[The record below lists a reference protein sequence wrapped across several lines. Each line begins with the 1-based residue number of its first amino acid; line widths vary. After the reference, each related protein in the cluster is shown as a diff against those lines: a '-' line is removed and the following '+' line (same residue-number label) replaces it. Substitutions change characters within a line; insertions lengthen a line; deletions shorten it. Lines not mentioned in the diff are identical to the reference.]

1 MSRQSFPAPL
11 PVLITRPAAQAARF
25 AAELAEVFGD
35 RLRPLLSPLMAAEH
49 LPFDLPLARHAA
61 LILTSET
68 GAEAAGDRRG
78 ALPDGAL
85 PDLAFCVGDRTAD
98 TARRVGFTALSAA
111 GAAQDLVDLILSS
124 PVKGPFLYLHGQ
136 DRAADIGRILGGRGL
151 TVDSRAAYV
160 QRPLPLGQEAE
171 ALLASEADIL
181 LPLFSPRSVRL
192 FFQALRQKPV
202 ARLWP
207 VVISE
212 NAFAQLPVEWAEGAE
227 IAPRPDGAGMLAAIA
242 RQLERASS

>member
-1 MSRQSFPAPL
+1 MSRQSSPAPL

-25 AAELAEVFGD
+25 AAELSEAFGD
-35 RLRPLLSPLMAAEH
+35 RLRPLLSPLMAAEY
-49 LPFDLPLARHAA
+49 LPFDLPPTRHAA

-78 ALPDGAL
+78 ALPD
-85 PDLAFCVGDRTAD
+85 LAFCVGDRTAD
-98 TARRVGFTALSAA
+98 AARRAGFTALSAA

-136 DRAADIGRILGGRGL
+136 DRAADIGRILGERGL

-192 FFQALRQKPV
+192 FFQTLRQKPV